1 MSNLLI
7 VGVIILSTIFLFICF
22 VLCKASSIRSREE
35 EEMFN
40 EWDKWEQNKWE
51 QKNEKY

>member
-1 MSNLLI
+1 MNLLI
-7 VGVIILSTIFLFICF
+7 VGGIIFSTIYLFICF

-35 EEMFN
+35 EELFN
-40 EWDKWEQNKWE
+40 EWE